1 MRKKVFMSNY
11 FYISPSNDGWMNLA
25 ADEWFLDHLQP
36 QDMIL
41 YFYTNENA
49 VIIGKNQNPWK
60 ECDLAAMDHDG
71 VQLVR
76 RITGGGA
83 VYHDMGNLNFS
94 FIAGEGIYDVEKQL
108 NVILKAVRSFGIPC
122 EFSGRNDLLAD
133 GRKFSGNAFIKR
145 GQMCQHHGTLL
156 LNANLSKLQNYLRPD
171 PRKLQAKG
179 VSSVRSRVC
188 NLQEFTP
195 AVTADAM
202 LTAIRKSFAE
212 TYGEV
217 IDFQPTPEELTAMM
231 LYREK
236 QASWDWRLGKTPG
249 FDLELDTRF
258 PWGGVQILLTAK
270 NSIVTEVS
278 VYSDAMDPA
287 LPEEVKIRLT
297 GCRFSSKDLAEALMA
312 SEKKTMQDIAKFI
325 LSENL

>member
-1 MRKKVFMSNY
+1 MSNY
-11 FYISPSNDGWMNLA
+11 FYVSPSLDGWMNLA
-25 ADEWFLDHLQP
+25 TDEWFLDHLGP
-36 QDMIL
+36 EDMIL

-60 ECDLAAMDHDG
+60 ECDLAAMEADG

-94 FIAGEGIYDVEKQL
+94 FIAGEGIYNVEKQL
-108 NVILKAVRSFGIPC
+108 QVILQAVRSFGIPC
-122 EFSGRNDLLAD
+122 DFSGRNDLLAD

-156 LNANLSKLQNYLRPD
+156 LNANLGKLQNYLRPD

-195 AVTADAM
+195 DVTPDAM
-202 LTAIRKSFAE
+202 IAAIRKAFCE
-212 TYGEV
+212 VYGDVE
-217 IDFQPTPEELTAMM
+217 DFNPTPEELAAML

-258 PWGGVQILLTAK
+258 PWGGVQLLLTAK
-270 NSIVTEVS
+270 NSTVTEVS
-278 VYSDAMDPA
+278 VFSDALDPE
-287 LPEEVKIRLT
+287 LPEDVKTRLT
-297 GCRFSSKDLAEALMA
+297 GCRFSSKDLSAALMESEKEALRDLA
-312 SEKKTMQDIAKFI
+312 QFI
-325 LSENL
+325 LEQQL

>member
-1 MRKKVFMSNY
+1 MSNY
-11 FYISPSNDGWMNLA
+11 FYVSPSLDGWTNLA
-25 ADEWFLDHLQP
+25 MDEWFLDHLGP
-36 QDMIL
+36 EDMIL

-60 ECDLAAMDHDG
+60 ECDLTVMEKDG

-94 FIAGEGIYDVEKQL
+94 FIAGENRYDVEKQL
-108 NVILKAVRSFGIPC
+108 QVILQAVRSFGIPC
-122 EFSGRNDLLAD
+122 DFSGRNDLLAD

-156 LNANLSKLQNYLRPD
+156 LHANLGKLQNYLKPD

-188 NLQEFTP
+188 NLTEFAPITP
-195 AVTADAM
+195 EAM
-202 LTAIRKSFAE
+202 IAAIRKAFCAV
-212 TYGEV
+212 YGEV
-217 IDFQPTPEELTAMM
+217 TDFSPTPENLAAML

-236 QASWDWRLGKTPG
+236 QASWDWRLGKTPA

-258 PWGGVQILLTAK
+258 QWGGVQILLTAK
-270 NSIVTEVS
+270 NSMVAEVS
-278 VYSDAMDPA
+278 VYSDAIDPE
-287 LPEEVKIRLT
+287 LPEEVKTRLT
-297 GCRFSSKDLAEALMA
+297 GCRFSSKDMAEALME
-312 SEKKTMQDIAKFI
+312 SEKETLRDIGQFLLAQ
-325 LSENL
+325 NL

>member
-1 MRKKVFMSNY
+1 MSNY
-11 FYISPSNDGWMNLA
+11 FFVSSSYDGWQNLA
-25 ADEWFLDHLQP
+25 IDEWFLDHLSP
-36 QDMIL
+36 EDMIL

-60 ECDLAAMDHDG
+60 ECDLAAMEKDG

-83 VYHDMGNLNFS
+83 VYHDKGNLNFS
-94 FIAGEGIYDVEKQL
+94 FIVGEKRYDVEKQL
-108 NVILKAVRSFGIPC
+108 QVILQAVRSFGIPC
-122 EFSGRNDLLAD
+122 DFSGRNDLLAD
-133 GRKFSGNAFIKR
+133 GRKFSGNAFCKR

-188 NLQEFTP
+188 NLTEFAP
-195 AVTADAM
+195 VTAEAM
-202 LTAIRKSFAE
+202 IAAIRKAFCE
-212 TYGEV
+212 VYGEV
-217 IDFQPTPEELTAMM
+217 EDFVPTPESLAAML

-236 QASWDWRLGKTPG
+236 QVSWDWRLGKTPG

-258 PWGGVQILLTAK
+258 PWGGVQLLLTAK
-270 NSIVTEVS
+270 NSMVTEVS
-278 VYSDAMDPA
+278 VYSDAMDPE
-287 LPEEVKIRLT
+287 LPENIRTRLT
-297 GCRFSSKDLAEALMA
+297 GCRFSSKAMAEALME
-312 SEKKTMQDIAKFI
+312 SEKETLRDIAGFI
-325 LSENL
+325 LEQQL

>member
-1 MRKKVFMSNY
+1 MANY
-11 FYISPSNDGWMNLA
+11 FFVSSSYDGWQNLA
-25 ADEWFLDHLQP
+25 IDEWFLDHLSP
-36 QDMIL
+36 EDMIL

-60 ECDLAAMDHDG
+60 ECDLAAMEADG

-94 FIAGEGIYDVEKQL
+94 FIVGENRYDVEKQL
-108 NVILKAVRSFGIPC
+108 QVILQAVRSFGIPC
-122 EFSGRNDLLAD
+122 DFSGRNDLLAD
-133 GRKFSGNAFIKR
+133 GRKFSGNAFCKR

-156 LNANLSKLQNYLRPD
+156 LHADMTKLQNYLRPD

-188 NLQEFTP
+188 NLTEFAPITP
-195 AVTADAM
+195 EAM
-202 LTAIRKSFAE
+202 ISAIRKAFCE
-212 TYGEV
+212 VYGEV
-217 IDFQPTPEELTAMM
+217 EDFVPTPEALAAMM

-258 PWGGVQILLTAK
+258 PWGGVQLLLTAK
-270 NSIVTEVS
+270 NSMVAEVS
-278 VYSDAMDPA
+278 VYSDALDPE
-287 LPEEVKIRLT
+287 LPEDIRTRLT
-297 GCRFSSKDLAEALMA
+297 GCRFSSKDMAEALMA
-312 SEKKTMQDIAKFI
+312 SEKETLKDLGSFVLEQ
-325 LSENL
+325 NL

>member
-1 MRKKVFMSNY
+1 MSNY
-11 FYISPSNDGWMNLA
+11 FFVSSSYDGWQNLA
-25 ADEWFLDHLQP
+25 TDEWFLDHLSP
-36 QDMIL
+36 EDMIL

-60 ECDLAAMDHDG
+60 ECDLAAMEKDG

-83 VYHDMGNLNFS
+83 VYHDKGNLNFS
-94 FIAGEGIYDVEKQL
+94 FIVGEKRYDVEKQL
-108 NVILKAVRSFGIPC
+108 QVILQAVRSFGIPC
-122 EFSGRNDLLAD
+122 DFSGRNDLLAD
-133 GRKFSGNAFIKR
+133 GRKFSGNAFCKR

-188 NLQEFTP
+188 NLTEFAP
-195 AVTADAM
+195 VTAEAM
-202 LTAIRKSFAE
+202 IAAIRKAFCAV
-212 TYGEV
+212 YGEV
-217 IDFQPTPEELTAMM
+217 EDFVPTPESLAAML

-258 PWGGVQILLTAK
+258 PWGGVQLLLTAK
-270 NSIVTEVS
+270 NSMVTEVS
-278 VYSDAMDPA
+278 VYSDAMDPE
-287 LPEEVKIRLT
+287 LPEEVKSRLT
-297 GCRFSSKDLAEALMA
+297 GCRFSSKAMAEALMN
-312 SEKKTMQDIAKFI
+312 SEKETLRDIAGFI
-325 LSENL
+325 LEQNL

>member
-1 MRKKVFMSNY
+1 MANY
-11 FYISPSNDGWMNLA
+11 FFVSSSYDGWQNLA
-25 ADEWFLDHLQP
+25 IDEWFLDHLSP
-36 QDMIL
+36 EDMIL

-60 ECDLAAMDHDG
+60 ECDLTAMEADG

-94 FIAGEGIYDVEKQL
+94 FIVGENRYDVEKQL
-108 NVILKAVRSFGIPC
+108 QVILQAVRSFGIPC
-122 EFSGRNDLLAD
+122 DFSGRNDLLAD

-156 LNANLSKLQNYLRPD
+156 LHADMTKLQNYLRPD

-188 NLQEFTP
+188 NLTEFAPITP
-195 AVTADAM
+195 EAM
-202 LTAIRKSFAE
+202 IAAIRKAFCE
-212 TYGEV
+212 VYGEV
-217 IDFQPTPEELTAMM
+217 EDFVPTPESLAAMM

-236 QASWDWRLGKTPG
+236 QASWDWRLGKTPA

-258 PWGGVQILLTAK
+258 PWGGVQLLLTAK
-270 NSIVTEVS
+270 NSMVAEVS
-278 VYSDAMDPA
+278 VYSDALDPE
-287 LPEEVKIRLT
+287 LPEDIRTRLT
-297 GCRFSSKDLAEALMA
+297 GCRFSSKDMANALME
-312 SEKKTMQDIAKFI
+312 SEKETVRDIARFI
-325 LSENL
+325 LEQNL